1 MQQINNLHRFINQC
15 LYLFSDESSS
25 GDMSDEDEILD
36 KLEQELSD
44 LGDSDDWINS
54 TFQTSQIYSR
64 PWTLSCLDDMI
75 FNEKS
80 IQPNMCENAF
90 AT

>member
-15 LYLFSDESSS
+15 LDLFSDESSS

-44 LGDSDDWINS
+44 LGDSDD
-54 TFQTSQIYSR
+54 
-64 PWTLSCLDDMI
+64 
-75 FNEKS
+75 
-80 IQPNMCENAF
+80 
-90 AT
+90 

>member
-1 MQQINNLHRFINQC
+1 
-15 LYLFSDESSS
+15 
-25 GDMSDEDEILD
+25 MSDEDEILD

-54 TFQTSQIYSR
+54 TIQTSQIYNR
-64 PWTLSCLDDMI
+64 TWTKICLEDIM

-80 IQPNMCENAF
+80 IQPQVYVWKCIWDYNQE
-90 AT
+90 

>member
-1 MQQINNLHRFINQC
+1 MQEINYFHRFEHQWQ
-15 LYLFSDESSS
+15 YLFLDESSS

-54 TFQTSQIYSR
+54 TIQTSQIYSR
-64 PWTLSCLDDMI
+64 TWTKSCL
-75 FNEKS
+75 
-80 IQPNMCENAF
+80 
-90 AT
+90 

>member
-1 MQQINNLHRFINQC
+1 
-15 LYLFSDESSS
+15 
-25 GDMSDEDEILD
+25 MSDEDEILD
-36 KLEQELSD
+36 KLEQELSE

-54 TFQTSQIYSR
+54 SIQTSQIYSGT
-64 PWTLSCLDDMI
+64 WTKSCLEDMI

-80 IQPNMCENAF
+80 IQRHMCENAF